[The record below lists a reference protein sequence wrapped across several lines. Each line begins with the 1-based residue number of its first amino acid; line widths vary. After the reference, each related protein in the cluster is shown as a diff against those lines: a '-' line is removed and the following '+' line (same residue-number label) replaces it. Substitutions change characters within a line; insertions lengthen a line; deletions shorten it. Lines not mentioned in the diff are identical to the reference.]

1 LGIVER
7 ENGCKGPEAG
17 FLLDGARI
25 VGRPKAEFDLIH
37 GAFWVMS
44 VKELREGEL

>member
-1 LGIVER
+1 VER
-7 ENGCKGPEAG
+7 KDGCKGGKAR

-25 VGRPKAEFDLIH
+25 IRRPKAEFDLIH
-37 GAFWVMS
+37 GVFWVMS